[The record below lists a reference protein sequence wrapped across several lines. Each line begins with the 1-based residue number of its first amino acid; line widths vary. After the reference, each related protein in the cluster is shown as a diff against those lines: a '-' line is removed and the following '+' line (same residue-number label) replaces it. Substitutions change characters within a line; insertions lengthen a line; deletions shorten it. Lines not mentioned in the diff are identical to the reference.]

1 LRAMRNRPTVGEIM
15 TKDVLTI
22 GPESSV
28 MKAAKLMASRS
39 VGSIV
44 VVQRGKPVGILTERD
59 LLMKI
64 ISADMKPSKVP
75 IRKVMSSPVITTTP
89 ETDLVEAVRIM
100 ARHHIRRLPV
110 VDGGKL
116 VGIITTRDVMK
127 ISPELLE
134 VNMTQPAAG
143 GERIEE
149 SVCEVCG
156 ELTTHLYEVNGMWV
170 CESCRDDMER

>member
-1 LRAMRNRPTVGEIM
+1 MRNRVTIGEIM

-44 VVQRGKPVGILTERD
+44 VVKKGKPVGILTERD
-59 LLMKI
+59 LLMKV
-64 ISADMKPSKVP
+64 ISTDLKPSRVP
-75 IRKVMSSPVITTTP
+75 VKKVMSSPVITTTP
-89 ETDLVEAVRIM
+89 DTDLVEAVRLM

-116 VGIITTRDVMK
+116 VGIVTTRDIMR

-134 VNMTQPAAG
+134 VNMTQPVAG

-149 SVCEVCG
+149 SVCEACG
-156 ELTTHLYEVNGMWV
+156 EFTTHLYEVNGMWV
-170 CESCRDDMER
+170 CESCRDEMER